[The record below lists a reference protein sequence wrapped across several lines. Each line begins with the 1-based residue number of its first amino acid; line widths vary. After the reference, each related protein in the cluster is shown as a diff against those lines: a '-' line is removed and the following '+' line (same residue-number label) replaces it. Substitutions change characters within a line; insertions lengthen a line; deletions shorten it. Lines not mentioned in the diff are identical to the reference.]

1 MGRTVDVV
9 SRGRTRGER
18 ARGERARRPR
28 GAPRSEGRGSPNERK
43 ALEASTSNEP
53 HLSRTDLSTL
63 EKKGC
68 GALDSWIRGS
78 EGATREPITD
88 LDSLPSRSPAR
99 DSART
104 TPSGLRTASPFSR
117 RAEPHASTFGSK
129 MGFANIWA
137 TKAECNGKGQ
147 RRWCVPPAPPAGR
160 PCAEPAFF
168 SDDGR
173 LRPIAPLR
181 HASAPARDSGR
192 DRIRGTDSP
201 RRARLSGGWDAAR
214 RRGSAQRGRM
224 RSLGFH
230 PCITSTCERHHP

>member
-1 MGRTVDVV
+1 
-9 SRGRTRGER
+9 
-18 ARGERARRPR
+18 
-28 GAPRSEGRGSPNERK
+28 
-43 ALEASTSNEP
+43 
-53 HLSRTDLSTL
+53 
-63 EKKGC
+63 
-68 GALDSWIRGS
+68 
-78 EGATREPITD
+78 
-88 LDSLPSRSPAR
+88 
-99 DSART
+99 
-104 TPSGLRTASPFSR
+104 
-117 RAEPHASTFGSK
+117 

-181 HASAPARDSGR
+181 HASAPARDFGR

-230 PCITSTCERHHP
+230 PCITSTCERHPSLTSASPRPPPQPRVREPVGYHSQVQPEHLQAVLPRVRQGHRLREGAPPSPCPQRTAPLFSRAYAPTAPAPSPPHGPRLFARGGRSRPPEPQPRRGSAIARHIS